1 VKGLYHINFTTEG
14 LVLLMRIIY
23 LYMSFKAYRVVK
35 LIFNEEEK
43 RRRRKEKF
51 DENMKHKNHYDPNR
65 KI

>member
-1 VKGLYHINFTTEG
+1 
-14 LVLLMRIIY
+14 VLLMRIIY